1 MAVKNEDNILTDV
14 FDIAKQAWRHRPEL
28 KAFGRTIWQNQTIP
42 AAIMDTIDALRME
55 TRDGLKPVLVKHC
68 PTEYGARL
76 IWNLPPGI
84 SRKEIEGK
92 LQYFE
97 EQVRGQIFLQN
108 KGKTLIMEV
117 YTVEL
122 PDMVKFNFMDNDY
135 YLPVPV
141 GVTARG
147 NLHLVDLARIPHMLV
162 AGQTGG
168 GKSSFLHILIIYML
182 LAGSDRHIWPVIV
195 DLKRLEF
202 AYLSKHCLVIDDEE
216 NTCRLLRRLNRELDK
231 RLIELRDAGC
241 RNITEYKGDM
251 PFIVLVID
259 ELAELT
265 DKDAQGDINRIAR
278 LARAAGIHIVAATQ
292 RPDATLFKD
301 FSKTRALLPGRLCF
315 TVADDTN
322 SRIVLGTDAAHKI
335 PKNIPGRA
343 VWKWETETI
352 VQSMYLN
359 TREAEN
365 MLKTIPTAKGG
376 MIFEQGTTRLLPR

>member
-1 MAVKNEDNILTDV
+1 MAAKNEDNLLADV
-14 FDIAKQAWRHRPEL
+14 FDMAKRAWRHRPEL
-28 KAFGRTIWQNQTIP
+28 KLFGRTIWQDQTIP
-42 AAIMDTIDALRME
+42 AAILDTIDALHME

-84 SRKEIEGK
+84 SRKEIESK
-92 LQYFE
+92 LHYFE
-97 EQVRGQIFLQN
+97 EQVKGQIFLSN

-117 YTVEL
+117 YTAEL
-122 PDMVKFNFMDNDY
+122 PDMVEFDFIDNDY

-141 GVTARG
+141 GVTAKG
-147 NLHLVDLARIPHMLV
+147 SLHLVDLAKIPHMLV

-168 GKSSFLHILIIYML
+168 GKSSFLHVLIFYML
-182 LAGSDRHIWPVIV
+182 LAGAKRLIWPVIV

-202 AYLSKHCLVIDDEE
+202 AYLSRHCLVIDDEE
-216 NTCRLLRRLNRELDK
+216 NTCRLLRRLNGELDK

-265 DKDAQGDINRIAR
+265 DKDAQSDINRIAR

-301 FSKTRALLPGRLCF
+301 FAKTRALLPGRLCF

-335 PKNIPGRA
+335 PKDIPGRA
-343 VWKWETETI
+343 VWKWETEII
-352 VQSMYLN
+352 VQSMYLS
-359 TREAEN
+359 TREAEKQ
-365 MLKTIPTAKGG
+365 LKSIPCKGG
-376 MIFEQGTTRLLPR
+376 MIFEQSTTRLLPR

>member
-1 MAVKNEDNILTDV
+1 MAAKNEDNLLADV
-14 FDIAKQAWRHRPEL
+14 FDMAKRAWRHRPEL
-28 KAFGRTIWQNQTIP
+28 KLFGRTIWQDQTIP
-42 AAIMDTIDALRME
+42 AAILDTIDALHME

-84 SRKEIEGK
+84 SRKEIESK
-92 LQYFE
+92 LHYFE
-97 EQVRGQIFLQN
+97 EQVKGQIFLSN

-117 YTVEL
+117 YTAEL
-122 PDMVKFNFMDNDY
+122 PDMVEFDFIDNDY

-141 GVTARG
+141 GVTAKG
-147 NLHLVDLARIPHMLV
+147 SLHLVDLAKIPHMLV

-168 GKSSFLHILIIYML
+168 GKSSFLHVLIFYML
-182 LAGSDRHIWPVIV
+182 LAGAKRRIWPVIV

-202 AYLSKHCLVIDDEE
+202 AYLSRHCLVIDDEE
-216 NTCRLLRRLNRELDK
+216 NTCRLLRRLNGELDK

-265 DKDAQGDINRIAR
+265 DKDAQSDINRIAR

-301 FSKTRALLPGRLCF
+301 FAKTRALLPGRLCF

-335 PKNIPGRA
+335 PKDIPGRA
-343 VWKWETETI
+343 VWKWETEII
-352 VQSMYLN
+352 VQSMYLS
-359 TREAEN
+359 TREAEKQ
-365 MLKTIPTAKGG
+365 LKSIPCKGG
-376 MIFEQGTTRLLPR
+376 MIFEQSTTRLLPR

>member
-1 MAVKNEDNILTDV
+1 MAAKNEDNLLADV
-14 FDIAKQAWRHRPEL
+14 FDMAKRAWRHRPEL
-28 KAFGRTIWQNQTIP
+28 KLFGRTIWQDQTIP
-42 AAIMDTIDALRME
+42 AAILDTIDALHME

-84 SRKEIEGK
+84 SRKEIESK
-92 LQYFE
+92 LHYFE
-97 EQVRGQIFLQN
+97 EQVKGQIFLSN

-117 YTVEL
+117 YTAEL
-122 PDMVKFNFMDNDY
+122 PDMVEFDFIDNDY

-141 GVTARG
+141 GVTAKG
-147 NLHLVDLARIPHMLV
+147 SLHLVDLVKIPHMLV

-168 GKSSFLHILIIYML
+168 GKSSFLHVLIFYML
-182 LAGSDRHIWPVIV
+182 LAGAKRRIWPVIV

-202 AYLSKHCLVIDDEE
+202 AYLSRHCLVIDDEE
-216 NTCRLLRRLNRELDK
+216 NTCRLLRRLNGELDK

-265 DKDAQGDINRIAR
+265 DKDAQSDINRIAR

-301 FSKTRALLPGRLCF
+301 FAKTRALLPGRLCF

-335 PKNIPGRA
+335 PKDIPGRA
-343 VWKWETETI
+343 VWKWETEII
-352 VQSMYLN
+352 VQSMYFS
-359 TREAEN
+359 TREAEKL
-365 MLKTIPTAKGG
+365 LKSIPCKGG
-376 MIFEQGTTRLLPR
+376 MIFEQSTTRLLPR